1 MQDTNKPKKSRVGLI
16 ILLLLIIGAVVV
28 IIINPFTYL
37 QQFRSEQM
45 EQQSTTNGETI
56 LSVDTAEVVSGDL
69 RSYIETNG
77 NVVDTDTLDVYPE
90 VSGKLTYLGVKTGD
104 LVEEGNEVARIDPSR
119 PGITYRVTS
128 IDSPVKGTVMAV
140 NFPVGSTVAP
150 QMALMRI
157 GMLGNPEVEVS
168 IAERHIG
175 QVDVGA
181 EVVATFKA
189 YPDRQFIGTVVR
201 MDPVLDPVTRTLVT
215 GISLEDPENLI
226 KVGMFPSVRIY
237 TGKVENVTVIDRSAI
252 LYDGEQAYVFLYQE
266 GFAVRQSIKLGLVVE
281 QRAEVV
287 EGLSPGDE
295 VIVRGQ
301 TLVTDGVSV
310 QMVD

>member
-1 MQDTNKPKKSRVGLI
+1 MQYNDKPKKSRVGLI
-16 ILLLLIIGAVVV
+16 ILLLLIIGLVVV

-37 QQFRSEQM
+37 KELGAERM
-45 EQQSTTNGETI
+45 EQDTATDEETI
-56 LSVDTAEVVSGDL
+56 LSVQTAKVDTDDL

-77 NVVDTDTLDVYPE
+77 NVVDTNTLDIYPE
-90 VSGKLTYLGVKTGD
+90 VSGKLTYLGVKKGD
-104 LVEEGNEVARIDPSR
+104 RVEEGNEVARIDPSR
-119 PGITYRVTS
+119 PGMTYRVTS

-157 GMLGNPEVEVS
+157 GMLGNPEVEVP
-168 IAERHIG
+168 IAERYIG
-175 QVDVGA
+175 QVYEGA

-189 YPDRQFIGTVVR
+189 YPGREFKGVVVR
-201 MDPVLDPVTRTLVT
+201 MAPVLDPVTRTLEI
-215 GISLEDPENLI
+215 GISLEDPESLI

-237 TGKVENVTVIDRSAI
+237 TGKVENVAVVDRSAV
-252 LYDGEQAYVFLYQE
+252 LYDGEQAYVFLYQK
-266 GFAVRQSIKLGLVVE
+266 GVAVRQPIQLGLVVE

-287 EGLSPGDE
+287 EGLSPGDD

-301 TLVTDGVSV
+301 TLVRDGVPV
-310 QMVD
+310 QLVD